1 MYEEIMNISIKY
13 GTDNIDWKALC
24 EIFKLAPLGTREPDK
39 LKIAAKNSHTVCSAY
54 IEQRIIGFGRAISDN
69 QYQSAIY
76 DVVVLP
82 EFQNHGA
89 GKSIMKA
96 LLEKLPKNAP
106 VLIFAVPGKQI
117 FYRKLGF
124 GNLKTG
130 MGLFPN
136 PEMSRAKGYL
146 EWINIEQV
154 AGRDAQKSRARFSS
168 NVKLQVSVIYHKFSV
183 GCDMLGFWQ
192 DMPSLIASIINR

>member
-1 MYEEIMNISIKY
+1 MDISIKF
-13 GTDNIDWKALC
+13 GADNIDWAALC
-24 EIFKLAPLGTREPDK
+24 EIFRRAPLGTREPDK
-39 LKIAAKNSHTVCSAY
+39 LKMAAENSHTVCCAY
-54 IEQRIIGFGRAISDN
+54 ADKKIIGFGRALSDG

-82 EFQNHGA
+82 EYQNQGV

-96 LLEKLPKNAP
+96 LLEKLPKDAP
-106 VLIFAVPGKQI
+106 VLLFSAPGKQD
-117 FYRKLGF
+117 FYRKFGF

-146 EWINIEQV
+146 E
-154 AGRDAQKSRARFSS
+154 
-168 NVKLQVSVIYHKFSV
+168 
-183 GCDMLGFWQ
+183 
-192 DMPSLIASIINR
+192 